1 MLRPA
6 PRDPAARARLG
17 WLLLTLALLLPTLPL
32 TQFTLSTLFNGD
44 TWLSLARFAAG
55 FLPPAHDGDFLKEV
69 AKETATTLA
78 VASAGLCLAMLL
90 GAPLAF
96 ATSRALDDHQ
106 LTAIRPRRTVLAAQS
121 LLRGLMVWLRGVPDI
136 VWALLFVR
144 AAGLGS
150 LPAVLA
156 LGLAYGGML
165 GKVYAEILESQ
176 PRAPAQALAAA
187 GASRWQRLCW
197 ALWPQALPELISY
210 SVYRWECAIRASA
223 VMGFVG
229 AGGIGQLLD
238 SSLKML
244 NGGEVGAL
252 LLVFLLLVGLSEGVS
267 RWSRRALERDG
278 GGRRLLLAGGALTA
292 FSLCWLWPDWRAN
305 GFDWRGLP
313 RFAMEFLPPDLSA
326 PNLRP
331 LGQGVVETLAM
342 SALGTVLAALL
353 AMPLA
358 LPAAGRLGAAAK
370 RATRLLLNM
379 LRGIPDLLWAAL
391 AVLALGLG
399 PAAGVLA
406 LAMHT
411 AGVLGRL
418 FAETLENAP
427 PQAEQAL
434 LNAGAGRIAAFCYGP
449 LPMVASQW
457 LAYTL
462 YRWENNIRIATVL
475 GIVGAGGLGQQLYLA
490 LSLFQQQAAAA
501 VILAMVAL
509 SWGVEQLSRALR
521 RRMG

>member
-1 MLRPA
+1 MLKPA

-106 LTAIRPRRTVLAAQS
+106 LTAVRPRRTVLAAQS

-144 AAGLGS
+144 AAGLR
-150 LPAVLA
+150 PAGGA
-156 LGLAYGGML
+156 GLGPGLRRHAGQGLRGNPGIPTARAGPGAGG
-165 GKVYAEILESQ
+165 
-176 PRAPAQALAAA
+176 A

-244 NGGEVGAL
+244 NGGEVGTL

-313 RFAMEFLPPDLSA
+313 RFAMEFLPPDLS
-326 PNLRP
+326 
-331 LGQGVVETLAM
+331 
-342 SALGTVLAALL
+342 
-353 AMPLA
+353 
-358 LPAAGRLGAAAK
+358 
-370 RATRLLLNM
+370 
-379 LRGIPDLLWAAL
+379 
-391 AVLALGLG
+391 
-399 PAAGVLA
+399 
-406 LAMHT
+406 
-411 AGVLGRL
+411 
-418 FAETLENAP
+418 
-427 PQAEQAL
+427 
-434 LNAGAGRIAAFCYGP
+434 
-449 LPMVASQW
+449 SQTCGNW
-457 LAYTL
+457 DKA
-462 YRWENNIRIATVL
+462 
-475 GIVGAGGLGQQLYLA
+475 
-490 LSLFQQQAAAA
+490 
-501 VILAMVAL
+501 
-509 SWGVEQLSRALR
+509 
-521 RRMG
+521 

>member
-1 MLRPA
+1 MLK

-32 TQFTLSTLFNGD
+32 TQFTLGTLLNGD
-44 TWLSLARFAAG
+44 TWLGLARFAAG
-55 FLPPAHDGDFLKEV
+55 FLPPAHDGDFLREV

-78 VASAGLCLAMLL
+78 VASAGLLLAMLL

-106 LTAIRPRRTVLAAQS
+106 LTASPPHRATLAAQS

-176 PRAPAQALAAA
+176 PRAPAQALAVA

-197 ALWPQALPELISY
+197 ALWPQTLPELISY

-244 NGGEVGAL
+244 NGGEVATL
-252 LLVFLLLVGLSEGVS
+252 LLVFLLLVGLSEAVS

-278 GGRRLLLAGGALTA
+278 GRRLLLAGGALVV
-292 FSLCWLWPDWRAN
+292 FSLAWLWPDWRAN

-313 RFAMEFLPPDLSA
+313 HFAMEFLPPDFSVA
-326 PNLRP
+326 ALRQ

-370 RATRLLLNM
+370 RATRLLLNA

-434 LNAGAGRIAAFCYGP
+434 LHAGAGRVAAFCYGP
-449 LPMVASQW
+449 LPVVASQW

>member
-1 MLRPA
+1 MLK

-17 WLLLTLALLLPTLPL
+17 WLLLALALLLPTLPL
-32 TQFTLSTLFNGD
+32 TQFTLGTLLNGD

-55 FLPPAHDGDFLKEV
+55 FLPPAHDGDFLREV

-78 VASAGLCLAMLL
+78 VASAGLVLAMLL

-106 LTAIRPRRTVLAAQS
+106 LTALRPRRAALATQS

-210 SVYRWECAIRASA
+210 SVYRWECSIRASA

-244 NGGEVGAL
+244 NGGEVATL

-278 GGRRLLLAGGALTA
+278 GRGLLLAGGALTV
-292 FSLCWLWPDWRAN
+292 FSLAWLWPDWRAN

-313 RFAMEFLPPDLSA
+313 RFAMEFLPPDFSA
-326 PNLRP
+326 AALRQ

-370 RATRLLLNM
+370 SAARLLLNA

-434 LNAGAGRIAAFCYGP
+434 LHAGAGRVAAFCYGP
-449 LPMVASQW
+449 LPVVASQW

-521 RRMG
+521 RRIG

>member
-1 MLRPA
+1 MLK

-32 TQFTLSTLFNGD
+32 TQFTLGTLLNGD
-44 TWLSLARFAAG
+44 TWLGLARFAAG
-55 FLPPAHDGDFLKEV
+55 FLPPAHDGDFLREV

-78 VASAGLCLAMLL
+78 VASAGLLLAMLL

-106 LTAIRPRRTVLAAQS
+106 LTAARPSRAALAAQS

-244 NGGEVGAL
+244 NGGEVATL

-278 GGRRLLLAGGALTA
+278 GGRLLLAGGALAA
-292 FSLCWLWPDWRAN
+292 FSLLWLWPDWRAN

-313 RFAMEFLPPDLSA
+313 RFAMEFLPPDFSA
-326 PNLRP
+326 AALRQ

-370 RATRLLLNM
+370 RATRLLLNA

-406 LAMHT
+406 LALHT

-434 LNAGAGRIAAFCYGP
+434 LHAGAGRVAAFCYGP
-449 LPMVASQW
+449 LPVVASQW